1 MKVWLTWHGERC
13 EMIARTLAE
22 AAGFV
27 EFQLD
32 DASEGGPGGALASI
46 VEFQLDNTSEGVV

>member
-1 MKVWLTWHGERC
+1 
-13 EMIARTLAE
+13 MIARTLAE